1 MNLTL
6 IWSAFDT
13 IPQQYEELGGGSN
26 LTTKVLENT
35 HQKNYGAAFK
45 HNKQKRFIY
54 SKTEYLELNLGVFKL
69 FNNVDLNCWL
79 TIKLF
84 MKHHQP

>member
-1 MNLTL
+1 MNLTP
-6 IWSAFDT
+6 IWSAFNT

-35 HQKNYGAAFK
+35 HQQNYGAAFK

-54 SKTEYLELNLGVFKL
+54 SKRNT
-69 FNNVDLNCWL
+69 
-79 TIKLF
+79 
-84 MKHHQP
+84 